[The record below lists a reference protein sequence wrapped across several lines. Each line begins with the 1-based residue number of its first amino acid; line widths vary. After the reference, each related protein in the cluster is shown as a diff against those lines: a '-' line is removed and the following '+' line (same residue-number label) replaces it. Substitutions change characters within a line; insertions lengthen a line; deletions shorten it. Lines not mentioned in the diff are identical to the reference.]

1 MACPVSALVVF
12 CHPVPE
18 SFCAALRDT
27 AIASLAGRGWE
38 VRLIDLYADEVLPG
52 FAAQGMG
59 GAARAYVEQTMERF
73 ENPFLKHRLSDIAQ
87 NHQQKIRLRM
97 GGFLD
102 WSGAD
107 ALTLRAMVADASR
120 NA

>member
-1 MACPVSALVVF
+1 GHTFLT
-12 CHPVPE
+12 
-18 SFCAALRDT
+18 D
-27 AIASLAGRGWE
+27 GWLKSDLSRE
-38 VRLIDLYADEVLPG
+38 MTVRQLLERPDARARLIDLYADEVLPG